1 MKMKIDA
8 MIFDMDGVVYDS
20 EKMYFAAD
28 QKAAQKLGF
37 EFIAAANSLGSLI
50 FLSIK
55 PFLSQRSLE

>member
-1 MKMKIDA
+1 MQMKIDA

-37 EFIAAANSLGSLI
+37 EFT
-50 FLSIK
+50 FDY
-55 PFLSQRSLE
+55 